1 MKKRFK
7 EQKMLIILLVVIAVA
22 VFGILRLTGGFTVR
36 SGVRIGYVG
45 KESRSRWSGR
55 YVSFDGMMKKTIYP
69 EGDTLH
75 VEIKTESGTISIEM
89 KDSHGKVIFE
99 KKNIETSSFDVEV
112 PEKVVIRIEADHHKG
127 SFDIGG

>member
-1 MKKRFK
+1 MKKFLAQHK
-7 EQKMLIILLVVIAVA
+7 APLILSVIVVVV
-22 VFGILRLTGGFTVR
+22 VFGVFRLTGGSTVF
-36 SGVRIGYVG
+36 SGTRIGYIG
-45 KESRSRWSGR
+45 KASRSKWSGR